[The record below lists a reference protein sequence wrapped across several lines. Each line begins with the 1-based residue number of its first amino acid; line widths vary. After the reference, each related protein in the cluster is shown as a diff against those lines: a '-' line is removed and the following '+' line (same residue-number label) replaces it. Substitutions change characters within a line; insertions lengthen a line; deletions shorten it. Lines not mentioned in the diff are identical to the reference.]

1 MRTRQRGRR
10 RRSDESVRRPR
21 FSVGGRRRTEDGGR
35 RTDSSGFGA
44 RELEN
49 WKNWFLQH
57 FPLAASTRVLRQRIG
72 IIGRIGFYSSR
83 IATLSTTEIFA
94 KVVRLK
100 KVCDLQRPPAQSRR
114 TLKPFKLTSA
124 QEA

>member
-1 MRTRQRGRR
+1 MRSQERGVRMRTRQRGRR

-44 RELEN
+44 RKLEN
-49 WKNWFLQH
+49 RNMFLHH

-72 IIGRIGFYSSR
+72 IIGRIVFF
-83 IATLSTTEIFA
+83 IMLF
-94 KVVRLK
+94 VRGALG
-100 KVCDLQRPPAQSRR
+100 
-114 TLKPFKLTSA
+114 
-124 QEA
+124 